1 MQGGSEA
8 LAGFAVVGEIVARD
22 FHITARRSVAH
33 RGTRF
38 DVVIRSARGVGIVCH
53 VACVHVPGDPVS
65 HAHFEESLRKVFP
78 VVEHEVFQYVV
89 FLFEVGEYVEMV
101 CGKVCARGGGFG
113 YDAHPFEQIF
123 REPAARDVVPARV
136 GVDGFSARESRIDL
150 RFRRRCRRYASVR
163 VFEVERR
170 EVDGIL
176 VVFLESVRV
185 IVDSRKG
192 VERAAHFGV
201 FAFAHTHGHDVLRNF
216 TVGAVKHEEPE
227 VTAYLHIVTERVD
240 AISVEEGGV
249 VVVIESVFRHRD
261 EVRVEVGDVYGCG
274 RGRSYVTVG
283 ALRGVFGSKVGRP
296 VFRGID
302 AEQRVVVYVGIT
314 QPGKD
319 EGELR
324 GSHDLGLIF
333 AAVGSEIQFARSVVE
348 VVVALNGKDLEIFV
362 TVYRAHGVLQIPE
375 RIGYVDECDALS
387 VFGQVARCEEI
398 VRRNAGFRVGDESL
412 RVRFQDSAAF
422 YDEFGVTGRGMVKIA
437 VRVIRAVRRVAM
449 LLREVVDV
457 AHLPER
463 QRRGRLC
470 RGKRAVCRRTH
481 ARQRKS
487 KRKNEHKDQDC
498 GRYGCRK
505 PQLVFHGPSLS

>member
-1 MQGGSEA
+1 MVNYASHEVAVDVIDDVFVIVVAVRHSVEGFKHMQGGSEA
-8 LAGFAVVGEIVARD
+8 LAGFAVGEIVARD
-22 FHITARRSVAH
+22 FHITAGRSVAH
-33 RGTRF
+33 RGARF

-78 VVEHEVFQYVV
+78 VVEYEVFQYVV
-89 FLFEVGEYVEMV
+89 FLFEVGEYVEVV

-136 GVDGFSARESRIDL
+136 GIDGIPARESRIDL

-170 EVDGIL
+170 KIHRVITL
-176 VVFLESVRV
+176 KSVRV

-227 VTAYLHIVTERVD
+227 VIAYLHIVTERIDV
-240 AISVEEGGV
+240 ISAEEGGV
-249 VVVIESVFRHRD
+249 VVVIESVCGD
-261 EVRVEVGDVYGCG
+261 VREMIAVIFDVYGCG
-274 RGRSYVTVG
+274 RRRRNITV
-283 ALRGVFGSKVGRP
+283 RKVGRP

-314 QPGKD
+314 ESGKD

-324 GSHDLGLIF
+324 GSHDFRLIL
-333 AAVGSEIQFARSVVE
+333 AAVGGQIQFARSVVE

-362 TVYRAHGVLQIPE
+362 TVHRAHGILQIPE
-375 RIGYVDECDALS
+375 CVGDVDKRDALS

-412 RVRFQDSAAF
+412 RMRFQDSAAF
-422 YDEFGVTGRGMVKIA
+422 YHQLRISRSGMVEIA
-437 VRVIRAVRRVAM
+437 VSVVCAV
-449 LLREVVDV
+449 
-457 AHLPER
+457 
-463 QRRGRLC
+463 
-470 RGKRAVCRRTH
+470 
-481 ARQRKS
+481 
-487 KRKNEHKDQDC
+487 
-498 GRYGCRK
+498 
-505 PQLVFHGPSLS
+505 

>member
-8 LAGFAVVGEIVARD
+8 FPCFAVGEIVARD

-78 VVEHEVFQYVV
+78 VVEYEVFQYVV
-89 FLFEVGEYVEMV
+89 FLFEVGEYVEVV

-136 GVDGFSARESRIDL
+136 GIDGFSARESRIDL

-170 EVDGIL
+170 KIHRVITL
-176 VVFLESVRV
+176 KSVRV

-227 VTAYLHIVTERVD
+227 VIAYLHIVTERIDV
-240 AISVEEGGV
+240 ISAEEGGV
-249 VVVIESVFRHRD
+249 VVVIESVCGD
-261 EVRVEVGDVYGCG
+261 VREMIAVIFDVYGCG
-274 RGRSYVTVG
+274 RRRSYVTVG
-283 ALRGVFGSKVGRP
+283 AIRGVFGSKVGRP

-314 QPGKD
+314 ESGKD

-324 GSHDLGLIF
+324 GSHDFRLIL
-333 AAVGSEIQFARSVVE
+333 AAVGGQIQLAGSVVE
-348 VVVALNGKDLEIFV
+348 VVVALNDKDLEIFV

-412 RVRFQDSAAF
+412 RMRFQDSAAF
-422 YDEFGVTGRGMVKIA
+422 YHQLRISRSGMVEIA

-449 LLREVVDV
+449 LLREVMDV

-487 KRKNEHKDQDC
+487 KRKNEHKNQDC

-505 PQLVFHGPSLS
+505 SQLVFHGPSLS